1 MSLVRLPDGRRLHVW
16 EGGDPLGH
24 PVVFLHGCP
33 DCRLAAVPGSPA
45 ASALGVRLISF
56 SRPGYGS
63 SDPCESDHLTV
74 ADDIVA
80 LVDALGIDRFA
91 LIGMSVGGPYALAC
105 AARHPVRVTS
115 VAMVAAPVPSARPE
129 LLPLTV
135 DEGIEFFRPD
145 FEQYVARVAPTDPD
159 VLARALPLLPA
170 PDAASLA
177 GLPAELVAAS
187 IRESLART
195 GGYLRDAAV
204 TFTRWPFSL
213 ADVTC
218 PVHLFYGSLDPGAPP
233 SFGHWYADNLADTHL
248 TVLDDTGH
256 LGALLENWDRIL
268 ESVRP
273 LLSE

>member
-1 MSLVRLPDGRRLHVW
+1 MSLVRLPDGRLLHVW
-16 EGGDPLGH
+16 EGGASHGH

-33 DCRLAAVPGSPA
+33 DCRLAAVPGSSA
-45 ASALGVRLISF
+45 ASELGIRLISF

-105 AARHPVRVTS
+105 AARHPSRVTS
-115 VAMVAAPVPSARPE
+115 VGMVAAPVPSARPE
-129 LLPLTV
+129 LVSLTV

-145 FEQYVARVAPTDPD
+145 FEQYVARVAPADPD
-159 VLARALPLLPA
+159 VLARALPLFPPA
-170 PDAASLA
+170 DAVALADQPD
-177 GLPAELVAAS
+177 ELVAAS
-187 IRESLART
+187 IRESLTRT
-195 GGYLRDAAV
+195 DGYLRDAAV

-213 ADVTC
+213 VDVTC

-233 SFGHWYADNLADTHL
+233 SFGHWYADHLADTSL
-248 TVLDDTGH
+248 TVLDGTGH
-256 LGALLENWDRIL
+256 LGALLENWDAIL
-268 ESVRP
+268 RTCR
-273 LLSE
+273 